1 MTALTPA
8 ALQPCV
14 AAERKFKRK
23 LLWRKYV
30 RVYVINRRIIARRE
44 LYAAMLLP
52 DFQADRRIK
61 AMPVVTYKSS
71 AGRPR
76 TPARTSIC
84 DSSQRRRCTKRLIMS
99 LPCTR
104 ECNEYNALMSSRRT
118 TAGQRQTATECMRQR
133 DARQTDFQ

>member
-14 AAERKFKRK
+14 AVERKFKRK

-30 RVYVINRRIIARRE
+30 RIYVMSRRIIAKRE

-52 DFQADRRIK
+52 DFQADRHIK

-71 AGRPR
+71 AGRPAPLR
-76 TPARTSIC
+76 ARVYAT
-84 DSSQRRRCTKRLIMS
+84 RL
-99 LPCTR
+99 
-104 ECNEYNALMSSRRT
+104 NAGDVRNVS
-118 TAGQRQTATECMRQR
+118 
-133 DARQTDFQ
+133 

>member
-1 MTALTPA
+1 MVARDGTNACA

-71 AGRPR
+71 ARRPAPLR
-76 TPARTSIC
+76 ARVYAT
-84 DSSQRRRCTKRLIMS
+84 RL
-99 LPCTR
+99 
-104 ECNEYNALMSSRRT
+104 NAGDVRNVS
-118 TAGQRQTATECMRQR
+118 
-133 DARQTDFQ
+133 